1 MISSKEFFNNIA
13 HKGKSNVLLWFKDP
27 WNKPDVDMERSFTEE
42 EKEKEILKERA
53 EGLEEKVMNLSLD
66 ISKLKKMQESTW
78 PKEELLQKLQDAGI
92 LDQAIDALNKGE

>member
-1 MISSKEFFNNIA
+1 
-13 HKGKSNVLLWFKDP
+13 
-27 WNKPDVDMERSFTEE
+27 
-42 EKEKEILKERA
+42 
-53 EGLEEKVMNLSLD
+53 MNLSLD